1 VADAFWS
8 AAAPAAVAGAALSL
22 MIERLLQPPAR
33 PLWRR
38 PAAALAIHF
47 GLWLLLFACLLL
59 VLQRPFFAA
68 GALLA
73 GMLFLVLVSNAKFN
87 ALREPFIFQDFEYF
101 SDALQHP
108 RLYLPFL
115 GVGRAVLALLAFAA
129 AVAGGLAIERSLLSR
144 LPVAEFL
151 TGAAGLALAGLL
163 LLWLGLRKKLAV
175 NFDAAADLRR
185 LGLLAA
191 LWRYGEEEL
200 LPVEVSWPYEPLGA
214 KPPPGANVAH
224 LVVVQSESFFDVR
237 RLFSGIRTDVLRE
250 FDALQAA
257 ASWQGRLQVAAWGA
271 NTVRTEF
278 AFLSGLAAG
287 SLAVHRFNPYRR
299 LARKNLATLA
309 SVLRRCGYRT
319 VCVHPY
325 AASFYARDKVYPRLG
340 FDEFIDIRS
349 FAGAP
354 KSGPYVS
361 DLSVAEKVCSLLA
374 SSSEQPLFVFVIT
387 MENHGPL
394 HLEKPLPGDSE
405 RLYTAPP
412 AAGCDDLTIYLRH
425 LRNADRMAGRL
436 RQQLAALPGNGCLC
450 WFGDH
455 VPILPEV
462 YRAIGTPDGHTD
474 YFIWRKDGQ
483 WPVGTRRDLKV
494 EQLGGLVL
502 QAVGVLGASTPEACD
517 QAPEP
522 FRATAASVGAA
533 GYS

>member
-1 VADAFWS
+1 VADSFWS
-8 AAAPAAVAGAALSL
+8 AAAPAAVAGAGLSL
-22 MIERLLQPPAR
+22 LVERLLQPPTR

-38 PAAALAIHF
+38 PVAALAIHL
-47 GLWLLLFACLLL
+47 GLWLLLFSCLLL

-68 GALLA
+68 AALLA
-73 GMLFLVLVSNAKFN
+73 GMLFLVLVSNAKFH
-87 ALREPFIFQDFEYF
+87 ALREPFVFQDFEYF
-101 SDALQHP
+101 SDALRHP

-115 GVGRAVLALLAFAA
+115 GAGRALLALLAFAA
-129 AVAGGLAIERSLLSR
+129 AVTGGLAIERSLLSR
-144 LPVAEFL
+144 LPVIDFL
-151 TGAAGLALAGLL
+151 AGAGGLALAGLL
-163 LLWLGLRKKLAV
+163 LLWLGLAKKLSV
-175 NFDAAADLRR
+175 SFDAAADLRR

-200 LPVEVSWPYEPLGA
+200 LPFKVSWPYEHFGA
-214 KPPPGANVAH
+214 GPPVRAHPAH

-250 FDALQAA
+250 FDALQASA
-257 ASWQGRLQVAAWGA
+257 LWQGRLQVSAWGA

-278 AFLSGLAAG
+278 AFLSGLAIDA
-287 SLAVHRFNPYRR
+287 LAVHRFNPYRR
-299 LARKNLATLA
+299 LARQDLATLA
-309 SVLRRCGYRT
+309 SYLRRCGYRT

-349 FAGAP
+349 FSGAP

-361 DLSVAEKVCSLLA
+361 DLAVAEKVCSLLA
-374 SSSEQPLFVFVIT
+374 GSSEQPLFVFVIT

-394 HLEKPLPGDSE
+394 HLEDPLPGDSE
-405 RLYTAPP
+405 RCYTVAP

-425 LRNADRMAGRL
+425 LRNADSMAGRL

-462 YRAIGTPDGHTD
+462 YRAIGTPDGQTD
-474 YFIWRKDGQ
+474 YFIWRKDGPM
-483 WPVGTRRDLKV
+483 PVGTRRDLKV
-494 EQLGGLVL
+494 EQLGGFVL
-502 QAVGVLGASTPEACD
+502 QAVGVLRASATEASD
-517 QAPEP
+517 QAPGL
-522 FRATAASVGAA
+522 FRATAAKAEVPSA
-533 GYS
+533 